1 MKKKLSSHMLSN
13 TFILSDYKISE
24 TVLIAVIRNSHLVQN
39 RMPFQNEQGTSD
51 VY

>member
-24 TVLIAVIRNSHLVQN
+24 TVLIAVIRNSHLV
-39 RMPFQNEQGTSD
+39 
-51 VY
+51 